1 MFDNSIC
8 NVILCV
14 YKVIKKGVQMGY
26 NEIIKKIRQTKK
38 LTQQELANILGVGQ
52 SVLASWESG
61 ARTPSYKNQRIIDS
75 YCVKNKIKL

>member
-1 MFDNSIC
+1 
-8 NVILCV
+8 
-14 YKVIKKGVQMGY
+14 MGY

-75 YCVKNKIKL
+75 YCVKNKIKI